1 MRAVVQTVMGTLGAV
16 GISVLFN
23 VRGRKLAAA
32 GAGAA
37 LSWIVY
43 LILYR
48 IYGDKVISLFGATL
62 TAAVLSEILARVL
75 KAPVIILLVPML
87 IPLLPGGDLYYTTT
101 YMVQGNAAEFTVYLG
116 FVMQEAGAIAFGII
130 LVTCIVQVLMKIY
143 HHFRHMRI
151 R

>member
-1 MRAVVQTVMGTLGAV
+1 MQEVVQTVMGTLGAV

-37 LSWIVY
+37 LSWMVY

-62 TAAVLSEILARVL
+62 TAAVLSEILARVM

-87 IPLLPGGDLYYTTT
+87 IPLLPGSDLYYTTT
-101 YMVQGNAAEFTVYLG
+101 YMVRGNTAEFTAYLG
-116 FVMQEAGAIAFGII
+116 LVMREAGAIAFGII
-130 LVTCIVQVLMKIY
+130 LVTCAVQVILKIY
-143 HHFRHMRI
+143 RHFRYL
-151 R
+151 